1 MCAEMKSALV
11 LGYTGAT
18 GREVVKVLGETS
30 RFQKVVL
37 IGRRKVDND
46 DPKLQKFVSSNLQ
59 IITTEKNIGYSVSS
73 EKRYLGGGLTCLC
86 EGLTPYLSNWWCS
99 S

>member
-1 MCAEMKSALV
+1 MKSALV

-18 GREVVKVLGETS
+18 GRVCVKGLGETS
-30 RFQKVVL
+30 RFENVVL
-37 IGRRKVDND
+37 IGRRKVEYD

-73 EKRYLGGGLTCLC
+73 EKRYLGSGLTRLC
-86 EGLTPYLSNWWCS
+86 EGLTRYLPN
-99 S
+99 

>member
-1 MCAEMKSALV
+1 MKSALV

-30 RFQKVVL
+30 RFEKVVL
-37 IGRRKVDND
+37 IGRRKVDYD

-59 IITTEKNIGYSVSS
+59 IITMEKNIGYSVSS
-73 EKRYLGGGLTCLC
+73 EKKYLGGGITCHC
-86 EGLTPYLSNWWCS
+86 EGPTRYLPN
-99 S
+99 